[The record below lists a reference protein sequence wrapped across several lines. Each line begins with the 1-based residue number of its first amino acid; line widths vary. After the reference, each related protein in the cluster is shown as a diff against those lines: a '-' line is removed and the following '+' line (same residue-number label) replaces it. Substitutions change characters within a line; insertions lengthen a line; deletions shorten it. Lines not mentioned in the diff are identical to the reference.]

1 MKELLFIIILP
12 LIALNGLDE
21 SSINFFLN
29 YILETGYYD
38 VFESIKKVFGS
49 DVAIDFCKEFLQTN
63 DCEEAINVYMSNK
76 DKAKRAPSYTSFY
89 IKIEENSK
97 IKNEEL
103 ISQEFDKAEVK
114 IVDTKIG
121 LIELLY
127 KDENIKVLRQF
138 YSEKDIVFKSLKIIK
153 RKRLPLLKADIIIIE
168 RTLLLKHNL
177 VIDNYEIKN
186 RIYSQ

>member
-1 MKELLFIIILP
+1 MKKLLFIIILP
-12 LIALNGLDE
+12 LIALNGLDK

-103 ISQEFDKAEVK
+103 ISQEFDKAKEKLVVNK
-114 IVDTKIG
+114 TG

-127 KDENIKVLRQF
+127 KGDNIKVLLKF
-138 YSEKDIVFKSLKIIK
+138 YSEEDIILKSLKIIK
-153 RKRLPLLKADIIIIE
+153 RKRLVLFDKDIKIIQKRLLVRHK
-168 RTLLLKHNL
+168 L
-177 VIDNYEIKN
+177 VIDNYELKN
-186 RIYSQ
+186 KAYSQ

>member
-29 YILETGYYD
+29 YLLETGYYD
-38 VFESIKKVFGS
+38 VIEAVKKVYGN
-49 DVAIDFCKEFLQTN
+49 DIAIEVCKEFLQSN
-63 DCEEAINVYMSNK
+63 DCEEFVKVYLSNEA
-76 DKAKRAPSYTSFY
+76 KAKRAPSYTSFY

-153 RKRLPLLKADIIIIE
+153 RKRLPLLKSDIKIIE
-168 RTLLLKHNL
+168 RTFLLKHNL